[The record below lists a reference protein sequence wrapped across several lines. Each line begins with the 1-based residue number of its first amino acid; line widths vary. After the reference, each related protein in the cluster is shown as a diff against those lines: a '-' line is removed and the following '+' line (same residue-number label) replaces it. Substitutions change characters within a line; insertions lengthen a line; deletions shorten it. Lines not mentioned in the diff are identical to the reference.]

1 MVVMDLIEIHTSLP
15 FNALEQIEEILVNLY
30 SESYVFGNLRES
42 NILSDEEER
51 VLLIDFN

>member
-1 MVVMDLIEIHTSLP
+1 MVMDLIEIHTSLP
-15 FNALEQIEEILVNLY
+15 SNALKQIEEILVNLH

-42 NILSDEEER
+42 NILSDEEKR

>member
-1 MVVMDLIEIHTSLP
+1 MVVMDLIKIHASLP
-15 FNALEQIEEILVNLY
+15 SNALEQIKEILVNLH

-42 NILSDEEER
+42 SILSDEEER